1 MMNFTRTHKI
11 VILIVA
17 IVMTVGFGYKTVVDD
32 TNEIEIN
39 DDNLFLET
47 DIQTNEDVEKKIK
60 TNNKKEQNE
69 ELNSEEKTLYAE
81 ENTAKEVVVHI
92 TGEVVRPGIVSLQS
106 GGRVIDAIK
115 KAGGLTPYADE
126 KSINLAQKLIDEDK
140 VIIPS
145 RDESSQVETPAVS
158 PNQSSTLETGQAVST
173 GNSGVVSKSPQSQGS
188 DSSGGGGGQ
197 VNINTASKEELKTL
211 SGVGDVTA
219 QKIMDYR
226 ESTPFGAIEDLKQV
240 SGIGDK
246 KFDAIKNMITT
257 R

>member
-1 MMNFTRTHKI
+1 MSNFTRTHKI

-39 DDNLFLET
+39 DEDLFLET
-47 DIQTNEDVEKKIK
+47 EQEGPVETDVELETKS
-60 TNNKKEQNE
+60 KKEVE
-69 ELNSEEKTLYAE
+69 TLYAE

-92 TGEVVRPGIVSLQS
+92 TGEVVRPGIVSLES

-126 KSINLAQKLIDEDK
+126 KNINLAQKLMDEDK
-140 VIIPS
+140 VIIPN
-145 RDESSQVETPAVS
+145 RDESAQVEAS
-158 PNQSSTLETGQAVST
+158 LSGAGQSMPIETGQSSVSSNN
-173 GNSGVVSKSPQSQGS
+173 GGDSGSGGVVSQSPQGAE
-188 DSSGGGGGQ
+188 SSGGGGQ

-219 QKIMDYR
+219 QKIIDHR
-226 ESTPFGAIEDLKQV
+226 ESTPFGSIEDIKQV